1 MDEIQPSLESED
13 VRSRLPQAIREWQ
26 EILAD
31 KWVSTAEDDVDKWG
45 QATYPTNA
53 VPLAVVWPA
62 TADDVA
68 SCLKVAA
75 RHRVPLYT
83 VSTGRNWG
91 LGSAVPPRPG
101 CVLMVLTRMNRI
113 VDFDEELAYVAVQPG
128 VTQRQLSEFLA
139 SRGSRLQFGVT
150 GSSPDSSIVGN
161 VLERGDAEGVNGDRF
176 ENVCAL
182 EVVLSTGETIRTG
195 FSRFPGALTKSLHR
209 WGVGPWLDGIFTQSN
224 FGVVTQLTLWLA
236 PRPAGARTFSF
247 AVDSDES
254 LSRLIDA
261 LRRLRLS
268 RVLDGGLVFAN
279 DVRAIAEQ
287 RQFPFDEC
295 DSGQALPSEVLSRL
309 RHEHGVLRWNGG
321 GVIYAADDAISEALW
336 SHVQAELSSCTEI
349 LESATGDA
357 IVEAAAAGTPVETHL
372 RMAYWRLR
380 KPIPDSPLHLD
391 RDGCGLI
398 WCCPVVPFV
407 GAHVVAAAAIVREVC
422 TDAGFETNI
431 GLHLVAPRSIA
442 MTVAIPFDRS
452 VESESKRAA
461 EASALMHKR
470 FAEAG
475 YIPYRVPT
483 SSMDVMHRASDDS
496 LPILRRLKSALD
508 PANVLSPGRYE

>member
-13 VRSRLPQAIREWQ
+13 VRSRLPQAIGDWQ

-31 KWVSTAEDDVDKWG
+31 KWVSTAEADIDKWG

-53 VPLAVVWPA
+53 VPLAVIWPA
-62 TADDVA
+62 TADEVA

-224 FGVVTQLTLWLA
+224 LGVVTQLTLWLA

-336 SHVQAELSSCTEI
+336 SRVEAELSGCADT

-357 IVEAAAAGTPVETHL
+357 IVEAAAVGTPVETHL

-470 FAEAG
+470 FAETG